1 MPTAYTRKHTSI
13 TGQPR
18 CLQRSVPRARACA
31 KRRICSDR
39 LWAEEEIIG
48 QIGKSRRMQTSG
60 KINGWKRVKATG
72 KRVEAHGN
80 YEWNKEDICLVI
92 GW

>member
-1 MPTAYTRKHTSI
+1 
-13 TGQPR
+13 
-18 CLQRSVPRARACA
+18 
-31 KRRICSDR
+31 
-39 LWAEEEIIG
+39 
-48 QIGKSRRMQTSG
+48 MQTSG

-92 GW
+92 G